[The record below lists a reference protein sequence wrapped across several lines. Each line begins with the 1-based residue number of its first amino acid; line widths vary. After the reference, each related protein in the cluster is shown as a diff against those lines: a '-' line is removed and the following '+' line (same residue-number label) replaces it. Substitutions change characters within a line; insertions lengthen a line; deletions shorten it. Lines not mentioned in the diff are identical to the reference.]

1 MKSFPFDPK
10 ISFVPFDSK
19 IPLFLLIRRSLC
31 SFNIDPHIY
40 FGLAQGRKM
49 HPFQKARRPKGIN
62 LTLLT
67 HHQSLYL
74 SRGLVR

>member
-1 MKSFPFDPK
+1 MKTFPFDPK
-10 ISFVPFDSK
+10 I
-19 IPLFLLIRRSLC
+19 PLFH
-31 SFNIDPHIY
+31 NIDPQIY

-49 HPFQKARRPKGIN
+49 HPFQKARRPKGIT

-74 SRGLVR
+74 S